1 MGQRQERAI
10 GAAIVPILSGRR
22 GGRMCCTI
30 ETVNS
35 EGKDVAIQVLRN
47 SINIAPYPFSEDP
60 LSRMERNG
68 VMQELGDPDLKL
80 VDWDTNIY
88 AQVGIDALD
97 AREVAELVD
106 LTFVKLL
113 ACDDSDYA
121 ITVSTEDLG
130 QSGD

>member
-1 MGQRQERAI
+1 MGLRQEKAI
-10 GAAIVPILSGRR
+10 GAAIIPVLRGRSQR
-22 GGRMCCTI
+22 HLCCTI

-35 EGKDVAIQVLRN
+35 EGQDVAIQVLHD
-47 SINIAPYPFSEDP
+47 SISIAPYPFSEDP

-68 VMQELGDPDLKL
+68 VMLELGDPELEL

-88 AQVGIDALD
+88 AHVGTGALD
-97 AREVAELVD
+97 ARKVAELVD

-113 ACDDSDYA
+113 ACDDASYA

-130 QSGD
+130 

>member
-1 MGQRQERAI
+1 MGLRQEKAI
-10 GAAIVPILSGRR
+10 GAAIIPVLSSRSR
-22 GGRMCCTI
+22 HRLCCTI
-30 ETVNS
+30 ETINS
-35 EGKDVAIQVLRN
+35 EGQDVAIQVLHD

-68 VMQELGDPDLKL
+68 VMLELGDPELEL

-88 AQVGIDALD
+88 AQVGTAALD
-97 AREVAELVD
+97 ARKVAELVD

-113 ACDDSDYA
+113 ACDDASYA

-130 QSGD
+130 

>member
-1 MGQRQERAI
+1 MGHRQEKAI

-22 GGRMCCTI
+22 GGLMCCTI

-35 EGKDVAIQVLRN
+35 EGKDVAIQVLQH
-47 SINIAPYPFSEDP
+47 SISIAPYPFSEDP

-68 VMQELGDPDLKL
+68 VMQELGDPDLSL

-88 AQVGIDALD
+88 AQVRTDSLD
-97 AREVAELVD
+97 ARKVAELVD

-113 ACDDSDYA
+113 ACDDASYA
-121 ITVSTEDLG
+121 IRVSTEDLG
-130 QSGD
+130 

>member
-1 MGQRQERAI
+1 MGLRQEKAI
-10 GAAIVPILSGRR
+10 GAAIGPVLSGRNR
-22 GGRMCCTI
+22 GWLCCTI

-35 EGKDVAIQVLRN
+35 EGKDVAIQVLQN

-60 LSRMERNG
+60 LSRMERDG
-68 VMQELGDPDLKL
+68 VMLELGDPDLIL

-88 AQVGIDALD
+88 AQVGTDALD
-97 AREVAELVD
+97 ARKVAELVD

-113 ACDDSDYA
+113 ACDDASYA

-130 QSGD
+130 

>member
-1 MGQRQERAI
+1 MGRRQEKAI
-10 GAAIVPILSGRR
+10 GAAIVPILSARN
-22 GGRMCCTI
+22 GGWLCCTI

-35 EGKDVAIQVLRN
+35 EGKDVAIQVLQN

-68 VMQELGDPDLKL
+68 VMRELGDPELEL

-88 AQVGIDALD
+88 AQVGTDALD
-97 AREVAELVD
+97 ARKVAELVD

-113 ACDDSDYA
+113 ACDDASYA

-130 QSGD
+130 

>member
-1 MGQRQERAI
+1 MSEQQERQIAVAI
-10 GAAIVPILSGRR
+10 ARVFSAENE
-22 GGRMCCTI
+22 GGLCCTI

-68 VMQELGDPDLKL
+68 VMQELGDPDLEL

-113 ACDDSDYA
+113 ACDDASYA
-121 ITVSTEDLG
+121 IRVSTEDLG
-130 QSGD
+130 

>member
-1 MGQRQERAI
+1 MGQRQEKAI
-10 GAAIVPILSGRR
+10 GAAIGPILSGRN
-22 GGRMCCTI
+22 GGRLCCTI

-35 EGKDVAIQVLRN
+35 EGKDVAIQVLQN

-60 LSRMERNG
+60 LSRMERDG
-68 VMQELGDPDLKL
+68 VMQELGDPDLIL

-88 AQVGIDALD
+88 AQVGTDALD
-97 AREVAELVD
+97 ARKIAELVD

-113 ACDDSDYA
+113 ACDDASYA

-130 QSGD
+130 